1 MQKRQARIV
10 ERVQALGYVSIEELA
25 TDFKVMPQTIR
36 RDINQLNKEG
46 LVRRYHGGAG
56 LSLSIVPAHTIW
68 IGFFRNG
75 KACEWFDITHVLADT
90 TKH

>member
-46 LVRRYHGGAG
+46 LVRRYHGGG
-56 LSLSIVPAHTIW
+56 RPFLE
-68 IGFFRNG
+68 R
-75 KACEWFDITHVLADT
+75 
-90 TKH
+90 